1 MNDGIKVLKIET
13 VLPNQGPLT
22 IIYSININQ
31 MTMLFTDSTAYDP
44 STSSNSTD
52 AAFRMPFGFPLDI
65 QALQQNLTIGF
76 QGSSIAQLII
86 PKSPSI
92 TDTQKK
98 IIHLEFADVPFDVF
112 SDQHPS
118 FSQFLTS
125 TTVGKQEQIQ
135 VSGSANADALTAVG
149 LLSLQDITFA
159 VNTEIPGLQGLAAV
173 PPVISNLDVNHGYSN
188 YLLIKVDSA
197 LLNPRHVGHF
207 SSRPV
212 LMHLL

>member
-13 VLPNQGPLT
+13 VLPNQGPLN
-22 IIYSININQ
+22 IIDSININQ
-31 MTMLFTDSTAYDP
+31 MTMLFTDPTAYDP

-52 AAFRMPFGFPLDI
+52 AAFQMPFGFPLDI

-86 PKSPSI
+86 PKSPSV
-92 TDTQKK
+92 TDTQERT
-98 IIHLEFADVPFDVF
+98 IHLEFADVPFDVF
-112 SDQHPS
+112 SDQHSS
-118 FSQFLTS
+118 FSQFLAS

-135 VSGSANADALTAVG
+135 LSGSANADALTAVG

-188 YLLIKVDSA
+188 YLLIKVDSS
-197 LLNPRHVGHF
+197 LLNPRHVGLF
-207 SSRPV
+207 PSRPV

>member
-1 MNDGIKVLKIET
+1 
-13 VLPNQGPLT
+13 
-22 IIYSININQ
+22 

-52 AAFRMPFGFPLDI
+52 AAFHLPFGFPLDI
-65 QALQQNLTIGF
+65 QALEQNLTIGF

-86 PKSPSI
+86 PKGPSV
-92 TDTQKK
+92 TDVQSRVV
-98 IIHLEFADVPFDVF
+98 HLEFSDIPFDVF

-118 FSQFLTS
+118 FSQFLAS

-149 LLSLQDITFA
+149 LLSLQNITFT

-173 PPVISNLDVNHGYSN
+173 PPTISNLDVNHGYSD
-188 YLLIKVDSA
+188 YLLITVDSA
-197 LLNPRHVGHF
+197 LLNPRYVGLF
-207 SSRPV
+207 SC
-212 LMHLL
+212 LILY